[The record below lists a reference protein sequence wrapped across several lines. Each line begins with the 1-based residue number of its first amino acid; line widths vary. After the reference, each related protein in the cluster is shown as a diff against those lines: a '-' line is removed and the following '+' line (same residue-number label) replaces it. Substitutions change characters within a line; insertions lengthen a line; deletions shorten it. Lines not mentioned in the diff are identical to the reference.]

1 MKEEIKPVAYINVKI
16 LAKDGKVHSLG
27 SSGVALMPNRKADR
41 AILKLLQEG
50 TDANDLL
57 PLLELSVNFLDDSG
71 DSDIEFDLE
80 S

>member
-1 MKEEIKPVAYINVKI
+1 MKEEIKPVAYINIKI
-16 LAKDGKVHSLG
+16 RAKDGKVHSLG
-27 SSGVALMPNRKADR
+27 SSGVALMPNRKADK
-41 AILKLLQEG
+41 AILKLLKEG
-50 TDANDLL
+50 VDANDLL

>member
-1 MKEEIKPVAYINVKI
+1 MKEEIKPSAYINIKI
-16 LAKDGKVHSLG
+16 RAKDGKVHSLG

-71 DSDIEFDLE
+71 DSDPEFDI
-80 S
+80 

>member
-1 MKEEIKPVAYINVKI
+1 
-16 LAKDGKVHSLG
+16 
-27 SSGVALMPNRKADR
+27 MPNRKADK
-41 AILKLLQEG
+41 AILKLLKEG
-50 TDANDLL
+50 VDVNDLL

>member
-1 MKEEIKPVAYINVKI
+1 MKEEIKPSAYINIKI
-16 LAKDGKVHSLG
+16 RAKDGKVHSLG
-27 SSGVALMPNRKADR
+27 SSGVALMPNRKADK
-41 AILKLLQEG
+41 AILKLLKEG
-50 TDANDLL
+50 VDVNDLL

>member
-1 MKEEIKPVAYINVKI
+1 
-16 LAKDGKVHSLG
+16 
-27 SSGVALMPNRKADR
+27 MPNRKADR

-71 DSDIEFDLE
+71 DSDPEFDI
-80 S
+80 